1 MFKRKPA
8 PQRLTVLS
16 VALLVLAGCARTP
29 VPQIAATD
37 VPADWRG
44 PVQTNAD
51 IWPNTDWW
59 NNFESAELSEIIELV
74 KANNFDYANN
84 VRNLEAAQIS
94 LTEAGFALWPTPNVS
109 ISTNASTSETRFGDG
124 GGSVSDSSTGPFQ
137 LGASVSYG
145 DILSKPLN
153 HNRAVNDY
161 ESRLA
166 QVASTALNTL
176 GTAASTY
183 FQLLF
188 IRDQIEVTRQN
199 LANAAQ
205 VLEFTQ
211 ARVDAGVAIPI
222 DLLNQ
227 RIRVETL
234 GNQLTSQI
242 QQDFQ
247 VRASLA
253 LLLGRGVQDFDV
265 AGQSLAG
272 IQIPVVQPGLP
283 SELLNRRPDLVQA
296 ELNLRNSAI
305 SVDTARLNFFPNI
318 SLNGSANASSPAL
331 IDVIS
336 DPATTT
342 VGLSASL
349 VQQLLDNGARKRN
362 VELARL
368 SLESALADYRRS
380 IISAFNDIE
389 VQLNNI
395 QLIRAQ
401 GLVTDQNLVSA
412 EEQFRLAELRYNEGV
427 ATYQTVLTAQDS
439 LFSSRTSVLS
449 NRLSQIN
456 AIISFYQSLGGGWEA
471 GDILIETPAY
481 ASTAP

>member
-1 MFKRKPA
+1 VIRYSISF
-8 PQRLTVLS
+8 

-29 VPQIAATD
+29 VPQIEATD
-37 VPADWRG
+37 VPADWQG
-44 PVQTNAD
+44 PVATDAD
-51 IWPNTDWW
+51 LWPNTDWW
-59 NNFESAELSEIIELV
+59 NNFESEELTEIIELV

-84 VRNLEAAQIS
+84 VRNLRAAQIS
-94 LTEAGFALWPTPNVS
+94 LQDAGFQLWPTPNVS
-109 ISTNASTSETRFGDG
+109 ISTGASTSETRFGDG
-124 GGSVSDSSTGPFQ
+124 GGSTSSSSTGPFQ

-153 HNRAVNDY
+153 YGRAVNDY

-188 IRDQIEVTRQN
+188 IRDQIEVTQQN
-199 LANAAQ
+199 LANAVQ
-205 VLEFTQ
+205 ILDFTQ

-227 RIRVETL
+227 QISVETL
-234 GNQLTSQI
+234 RNSLTSQI

-247 VRASLA
+247 IRASLA
-253 LLLGRGVQDFDV
+253 LLLGRGVQNFDV
-265 AGQSLAG
+265 EGQTLAG
-272 IQIPVVQPGLP
+272 IEIPVVQPGLP
-283 SELLNRRPDLVQA
+283 SELLTRRPDLVQA
-296 ELNLRNSAI
+296 ELTLRNAAI

-331 IDVIS
+331 IDIIS

-342 VGLSASL
+342 VSLSASL
-349 VQQLLDNGARKRN
+349 AQQLLDNGARKRN
-362 VELARL
+362 VEQARL
-368 SLESALADYRRS
+368 SLETALANYRRS
-380 IISAFNDIE
+380 VISAFNDIE

-395 QLIRAQ
+395 QLIRDQ
-401 GLVTDQNLVSA
+401 GLVTQQNLVSA

-427 ATYQTVLTAQDS
+427 ANYQTVLTAQNS
-439 LFSSRTSVLS
+439 LFSSRNSVLS
-449 NRLSQIN
+449 NRLSQLN

-471 GDILIETPAY
+471 GSVLIETPEY
-481 ASTAP
+481 ASAR